1 MRMILAVI
9 VFLVIGVGPRWEK
22 YKNEKV
28 AAYQAQHGG
37 EVCKVK
43 NIFIVVECRPFT
55 REEREAKEQ
64 AEALQRW
71 LAFNER
77 VSKNEF
83 TPSVRHKIDCG
94 VGYESFRVMRSA
106 KPEAKRQ
113 AQRQGVQH
121 G

>member
-1 MRMILAVI
+1 MRMMLAVI
-9 VFLVIGVGPRWEK
+9 VFLVIGVGPHWEK

-55 REEREAKEQ
+55 RAELEAKEQ

-71 LAFNER
+71 DDR
-77 VSKNEF
+77 VADAAARK
-83 TPSVRHKIDCG
+83 
-94 VGYESFRVMRSA
+94 RV
-106 KPEAKRQ
+106 
-113 AQRQGVQH
+113 AQQMDDILVYGK
-121 G
+121 

>member
-9 VFLVIGVGPRWEK
+9 VFLVIGVGPHWEK

-43 NIFIVVECRPFT
+43 NIFIGVECRPFT
-55 REEREAKEQ
+55 RAELEAKEQ

-71 LAFNER
+71 NDR
-77 VSKNEF
+77 VADAEARK
-83 TPSVRHKIDCG
+83 
-94 VGYESFRVMRSA
+94 RV
-106 KPEAKRQ
+106 
-113 AQRQGVQH
+113 AQQMEDVLVYGK
-121 G
+121 

>member
-1 MRMILAVI
+1 MRMILAVM
-9 VFLVIGVGPRWEK
+9 VVLVIGVGPHWEK

-55 REEREAKEQ
+55 RAEREAKEQ

-71 LAFNER
+71 NDR
-77 VSKNEF
+77 VADAEARK
-83 TPSVRHKIDCG
+83 
-94 VGYESFRVMRSA
+94 RV
-106 KPEAKRQ
+106 
-113 AQRQGVQH
+113 AQQMDDLLQYGQ
-121 G
+121 

>member
-9 VFLVIGVGPRWEK
+9 VFLVIGVGPHWEK

-55 REEREAKEQ
+55 RAELEAKEQ

-71 LAFNER
+71 NDR
-77 VSKNEF
+77 VADAEARK
-83 TPSVRHKIDCG
+83 
-94 VGYESFRVMRSA
+94 RVTQQMEDILVYG
-106 KPEAKRQ
+106 K
-113 AQRQGVQH
+113 
-121 G
+121 

>member
-9 VFLVIGVGPRWEK
+9 VFLVIGVGPHWEK

-28 AAYQAQHGG
+28 AAYQAKHGG

-55 REEREAKEQ
+55 RAELEAKEQ

-71 LAFNER
+71 NDR
-77 VSKNEF
+77 VADAEARK
-83 TPSVRHKIDCG
+83 
-94 VGYESFRVMRSA
+94 RV
-106 KPEAKRQ
+106 
-113 AQRQGVQH
+113 AQQVEDVLVYGK
-121 G
+121 